1 VVFEAVEPV
10 FVVVVVVT
18 GLAVVVA
25 GLAVV
30 VAGLAVVVAG
40 LAVVVAGVGVVWAL
54 AAAANAATLRI
65 KAVHFM
71 IFVALQRLILISR
84 KLAELRDL
92 YHALCGASG
101 RSQMR

>member
-1 VVFEAVEPV
+1 MVFEAVEPV
-10 FVVVVVVT
+10 FVVVVV
-18 GLAVVVA
+18 
-25 GLAVV
+25 VV

-71 IFVALQRLILISR
+71 IFVALQRLILNSS
-84 KLAELRDL
+84 KLAELTYL
-92 YHALCGASG
+92 HHALCGASR